1 MLNFKKSNSYKQ
13 INKFFFE
20 MLGTIIGSFF
30 MAIGVSLFLLPNQ
43 LSSGGISGIATI
55 AYYLFS
61 LPMGITIIIINIPLF
76 VFAIFKVGKSF
87 FIKSVIGT
95 IFLSFFIDYLDKFQ
109 ALTNDNLLASIYGG
123 IILGIGTAIILKSH
137 SSTGGSDLVS
147 YIINKQNPTIQ
158 TSKILVIIDATIIFL
173 NMIFLKE
180 IEIGLYSAISI
191 FIMGKMLDILFE
203 GIYFTKLAIIIS
215 DKSEEIAKRIE
226 KNIKRGSTGL
236 YGKGMYTGEEKL
248 ILMCAVSRNNLEKL
262 KLEAKSV
269 DPDSFI
275 IITNSREVVGLD
287 FKKDIVKKHLLFLR
301 CFFSSFLFLFFFF

>member
-13 INKFFFE
+13 TNKFFLE

-275 IITNSREVVGLD
+275 IITNSREVVGLG
-287 FKKDIVKKHLLFLR
+287 FKEGH
-301 CFFSSFLFLFFFF
+301 S

>member
-13 INKFFFE
+13 INKFFLE

-55 AYYLFS
+55 SYYLFS
-61 LPMGITIIIINIPLF
+61 FPMGITIIIINIPLF

-275 IITNSREVVGLD
+275 IITNSREVVGLG
-287 FKKDIVKKHLLFLR
+287 FKEGH
-301 CFFSSFLFLFFFF
+301 S

>member
-13 INKFFFE
+13 TNKFFLE

-215 DKSEEIAKRIE
+215 DKSQEIAKRIE

-275 IITNSREVVGLD
+275 IITNSREVVGLG
-287 FKKDIVKKHLLFLR
+287 FKEGH
-301 CFFSSFLFLFFFF
+301 S

>member
-275 IITNSREVVGLD
+275 IITNSREVVGLG
-287 FKKDIVKKHLLFLR
+287 FKEGH
-301 CFFSSFLFLFFFF
+301 S

>member
-13 INKFFFE
+13 INKFFLE

-226 KNIKRGSTGL
+226 KNIKRGSTGF
-236 YGKGMYTGEEKL
+236 YGKGMYTGEAKL

-275 IITNSREVVGLD
+275 IITNSREVVGLG
-287 FKKDIVKKHLLFLR
+287 FKEGH
-301 CFFSSFLFLFFFF
+301 S

>member
-13 INKFFFE
+13 INKFFLE

-191 FIMGKMLDILFE
+191 FIMGKMLDILFV

-275 IITNSREVVGLD
+275 IITNSREVVGLG
-287 FKKDIVKKHLLFLR
+287 FKEGH
-301 CFFSSFLFLFFFF
+301 S

>member
-1 MLNFKKSNSYKQ
+1 MSKYSRTEYSFRNMFASMAGYALNVILSFVCR
-13 INKFFFE
+13 IFFARI
-20 MLGTIIGSFF
+20 LG
-30 MAIGVSLFLLPNQ
+30 AEYL
-43 LSSGGISGIATI
+43 GISGMFQNV
-55 AYYLFS
+55 LS
-61 LPMGITIIIINIPLF
+61 L
-76 VFAIFKVGKSF
+76 
-87 FIKSVIGT
+87 
-95 IFLSFFIDYLDKFQ
+95 
-109 ALTNDNLLASIYGG
+109 LTLTE
-123 IILGIGTAIILKSH
+123 LGIGTAIILKSH

-275 IITNSREVVGLD
+275 IITNSREVVGLG
-287 FKKDIVKKHLLFLR
+287 FKEGH
-301 CFFSSFLFLFFFF
+301 S

>member
-13 INKFFFE
+13 INKFFLE

-180 IEIGLYSAISI
+180 IEIGLYSAI
-191 FIMGKMLDILFE
+191 
-203 GIYFTKLAIIIS
+203 
-215 DKSEEIAKRIE
+215 
-226 KNIKRGSTGL
+226 
-236 YGKGMYTGEEKL
+236 
-248 ILMCAVSRNNLEKL
+248 
-262 KLEAKSV
+262 
-269 DPDSFI
+269 
-275 IITNSREVVGLD
+275 
-287 FKKDIVKKHLLFLR
+287 
-301 CFFSSFLFLFFFF
+301 

>member
-13 INKFFFE
+13 INKFFLE

-55 AYYLFS
+55 SYYLFS

-215 DKSEEIAKRIE
+215 DKSQEIAKRIE

-275 IITNSREVVGLD
+275 IITNSREVVGLG
-287 FKKDIVKKHLLFLR
+287 FKEGH
-301 CFFSSFLFLFFFF
+301 S